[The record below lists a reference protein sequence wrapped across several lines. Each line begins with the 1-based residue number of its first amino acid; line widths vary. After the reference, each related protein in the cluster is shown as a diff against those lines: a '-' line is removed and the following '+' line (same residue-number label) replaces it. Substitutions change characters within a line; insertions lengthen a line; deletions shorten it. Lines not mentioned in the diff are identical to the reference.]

1 MGDLPLTC
9 RRRRRKGS
17 CSMADTTGGEQ
28 GKPSTADT
36 GTTQGED
43 VLAAQLSKLAR
54 ELEQEDDPDAL
65 LAEVVAA
72 AVELIPGVD
81 EGSISVVTDR
91 RHVNSQAPSSSL
103 ASDVDALQ
111 EETGEGPC
119 LDAAYEQQT
128 VRVPDMATE
137 DRWPN
142 FALRASEAGAASML
156 SFQLFVEGDNLG
168 ALNLYSRT
176 PRSFDD
182 ESEHVGLLFASHAA
196 VAFSGAR
203 KQRALSRALDTRD
216 VIGMAKGILMQR
228 YALTPDRAFR
238 VLVRASQQSQRKL
251 RDLAEELVHQG
262 TLDGQEITKSTASDQ
277 AP

>member
-1 MGDLPLTC
+1 
-9 RRRRRKGS
+9 
-17 CSMADTTGGEQ
+17 MAKDSGGEQ
-28 GKPSTADT
+28 GEPSIADT
-36 GTTQGED
+36 GTAAGED
-43 VLAAQLSKLAR
+43 VVAGQLSRLAR

-72 AVELIPGVD
+72 AVELIPGTD

-91 RHVNSQAPSSSL
+91 RHVTSQAPSSSL

-119 LDAAYEQQT
+119 LDAVYEQQT

-137 DRWPN
+137 ERWPR
-142 FALRASEAGAASML
+142 FAKRASEAGAASML
-156 SFQLFVEGDNLG
+156 AFQLFVEGDNLG

-176 PRSFDD
+176 PGAFDD

-203 KQRALSRALDTRD
+203 KQRTLSQALDTRD

-228 YALTPDRAFR
+228 YTLTPDRAFR
-238 VLVRASQQSQRKL
+238 VLVRGSQQSQRKL
-251 RDLAEELVHQG
+251 RDVADELVHRG
-262 TLDGQEITKSTASDQ
+262 TLDGQDIATPTTPPSR
-277 AP
+277 